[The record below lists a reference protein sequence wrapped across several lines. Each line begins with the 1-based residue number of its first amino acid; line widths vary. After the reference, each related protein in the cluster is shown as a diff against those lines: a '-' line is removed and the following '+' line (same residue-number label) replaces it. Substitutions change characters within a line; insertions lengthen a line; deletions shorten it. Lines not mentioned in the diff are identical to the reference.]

1 MFFWLRYPTRLA
13 RRAQSIR
20 DTGEKGGSSGH
31 LPWNSQTTCVLFRQ
45 SKASVTAWT
54 VSSVEENGTMFHYK
68 FPRRTH
74 HQYNGIFLCKVETGP
89 VCCPLPH
96 GLLSAAI
103 GAQFVGPSLRQST
116 PRADRSLQSVS
127 CSRCSGDLRLINRRK
142 SGLNMLGHGKTAII
156 FTLSRQL
163 GKWCMLLFKWRGP
176 MQTRF

>member
-1 MFFWLRYPTRLA
+1 M
-13 RRAQSIR
+13 
-20 DTGEKGGSSGH
+20 
-31 LPWNSQTTCVLFRQ
+31 
-45 SKASVTAWT
+45 TAWT
-54 VSSVEENGTMFHYK
+54 VPSAEENGTMFHYK

-103 GAQFVGPSLRQST
+103 GAQFAGPSRRQST

-142 SGLNMLGHGKTAII
+142 SGLKILGHGKNAII
-156 FTLSRQL
+156 LTHTDTVLTLHCNSLLKGEGHSRKLTFLSSLFRCLL
-163 GKWCMLLFKWRGP
+163 GDF
-176 MQTRF
+176 F